1 MPGQGVPALRGGNR
15 GNLVVRVVVET
26 PTRLDDEQAD
36 LLRRL
41 SELRGEE
48 KPLGQVE
55 NQHHKGM
62 FGRLRDAFGPR

>member
-26 PTRLDDEQAD
+26 PTRLDDEQSE

-41 SELRGEE
+41 AELRGEE
-48 KPLGQVE
+48 KPVGQVE
-55 NQHHKGM
+55 SSSHKGV